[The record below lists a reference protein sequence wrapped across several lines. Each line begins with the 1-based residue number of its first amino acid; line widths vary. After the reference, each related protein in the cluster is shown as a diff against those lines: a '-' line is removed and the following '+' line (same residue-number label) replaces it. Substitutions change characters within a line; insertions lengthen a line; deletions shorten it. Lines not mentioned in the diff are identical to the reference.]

1 MGGPGRPPPMPPNIA
16 HQPGLLGPGPPPPG
30 MRPPGPGM
38 LPPRMAGPPPMGMP
52 PMGPGGP
59 GFYGA
64 FYDGNGGKPD
74 GPPDNL
80 HNGMVPLTDNL

>member
-1 MGGPGRPPPMPPNIA
+1 
-16 HQPGLLGPGPPPPG
+16 

-38 LPPRMAGPPPMGMP
+38 LPPRMGGPPPVGMP

-64 FYDGNGGKPD
+64 FYDGNAPKPD
-74 GPPDNL
+74 APSDNL
-80 HNGMVPLTDNL
+80 HNGTNHAPSSIFYH